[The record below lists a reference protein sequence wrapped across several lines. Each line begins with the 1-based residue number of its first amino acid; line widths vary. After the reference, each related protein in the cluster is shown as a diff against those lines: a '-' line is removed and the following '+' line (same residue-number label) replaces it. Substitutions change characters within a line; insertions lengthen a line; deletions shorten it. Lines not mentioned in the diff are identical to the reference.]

1 VSLASALLAE
11 VSEQDLA
18 RFAEALR
25 PYLPARQATTPERLL
40 TVGELADRLNVSSEW
55 VRRHQA
61 ELGGYRLSDGG
72 GQNPV
77 RFRESEVE
85 TFLAER
91 RLRPTVRSG
100 RNGWREDPDWALR

>member
-1 VSLASALLAE
+1 MTLASALLAE
-11 VSEQDLA
+11 LSEQDIALLA
-18 RFAEALR
+18 ELLA
-25 PYLPARQATTPERLL
+25 PHLPTLQAAPEPLL
-40 TVGELADRLNVSSEW
+40 TVEELAERLRVSPEW

-85 TFLAER
+85 SYLAKR
-91 RLRPTVRSG
+91 RMRPPARAG
-100 RNGWREDPDWALR
+100 KLAWREDPDWASG